1 MLLLLLPCAL
11 SCTQQRIDNQ
21 PRQLPPS
28 VSTPQ
33 SLLHTAMLHYKPEV
47 YKQLLAHT
55 HFPEEGAE
63 AAAQRWRTV
72 AVRWEQGAAVWRG
85 WAA

>member
-1 MLLLLLPCAL
+1 
-11 SCTQQRIDNQ
+11 
-21 PRQLPPS
+21 
-28 VSTPQ
+28 
-33 SLLHTAMLHYKPEV
+33 MLHYKPEV

-72 AVRWEQGAAVWRG
+72 AVRWVQGAALWRG
-85 WAA
+85 VQWVGCWDMVEGWGTAWSV